1 MISAA
6 LSLAILATLAILTG
20 LATATNRGIIRELL
34 LQELTDH
41 EIDVG
46 RISRISGAIIH
57 ALVRTLG
64 QEPRVV
70 VHELVA
76 DRITELVLT
85 RLLKSESVQKTAATH
100 YI

>member
-1 MISAA
+1 MSAVLTA
-6 LSLAILATLAILTG
+6 LSLAVLTVLTRLATT
-20 LATATNRGIIRELL
+20 TNRGIIRELL

-46 RISRISGAIIH
+46 RISRISGAIRH

-70 VHELVA
+70 VHELVS

-85 RLLKSESVQKTAATH
+85 GLLESESVQKTAATH